1 MCLTNHLLTKGY
13 DMEDAMVINQ
23 ASLQRGLASGQV
35 YKSEFVDLS
44 IVFKLE
50 PSVSNVQ
57 FREINYL

>member
-1 MCLTNHLLTKGY
+1 
-13 DMEDAMVINQ
+13 MEDAMVINQ

-35 YKSEFVDLS
+35 YKSEIVDLS

-57 FREINYL
+57 FREINYLLN

>member
-1 MCLTNHLLTKGY
+1 
-13 DMEDAMVINQ
+13 MEDAMVINQ

-57 FREINYL
+57 FRENNDLLN